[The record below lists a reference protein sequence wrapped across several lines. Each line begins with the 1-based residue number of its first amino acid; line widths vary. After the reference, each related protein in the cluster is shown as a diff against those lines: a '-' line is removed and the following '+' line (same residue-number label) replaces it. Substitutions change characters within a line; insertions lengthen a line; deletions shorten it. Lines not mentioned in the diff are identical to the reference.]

1 MILAVDAT
9 TKTASSAI
17 YHNGKIIADFTLNN
31 GYTHSQ
37 TLLPMI
43 AQALEHAACQIAD
56 LEAIIVANGP
66 GSFTGIRIALATVKG
81 LAHSDNIPIYTT
93 STLRA
98 LRYHGRYFD
107 GLVCPILD
115 ARRNQVYAAV
125 YDQKGAL
132 IYEESTYLIDQ
143 LCEQLAAN
151 RVLFVGDA
159 VAVHAKRIK
168 EILPQEAVLA
178 DLSTVNNTAVG
189 LIDAYLAGHAARH
202 DYDQVSALYLRKPQA
217 EREREAK
224 Q

>member
-9 TKTASSAI
+9 TKTASCAV
-17 YHNGKIIADFTLNN
+17 HQKGKIIADFTLNN

-43 AQALEHAACQIAD
+43 AQVIKNAACQIAD

-81 LAHSDNIPIYTT
+81 LAHPYHIPIYTV

-125 YDQKGAL
+125 YDQTGAL
-132 IYEESTYLIDQ
+132 IRDENTYLIDQ
-143 LCEQLAAN
+143 LCEDLAAK

-159 VAVHAKRIK
+159 VEVHAKTISI
-168 EILPQEAVLA
+168 ILPQEAVLA
-178 DLSTVNNTAVG
+178 NLSAVNNTAIG
-189 LIDAYLAGHAARH
+189 LIDAYLAGYATRH
-202 DYDQVSALYLRKPQA
+202 DYDKVSALYLRKPQA